1 MKIRLA
7 AECTV
12 DSIVDGPGLRTTVWT
27 QGCKH
32 DCKECHNPSTH
43 DMNGGYDVDVDDL
56 VNFYLK
62 QELQSG
68 VTLSGGDP
76 FYQPEAL
83 LELTSKLKK
92 NNVNIWCYTGFVF
105 EDLMK
110 DDVCQQVLKNIDVLV
125 DGPFVI
131 AKKSL
136 ALLFRGSENQRLINV
151 QSSLKENKVVLY
163 EE

>member
-12 DSIVDGPGLRTTVWT
+12 DSIVDGPGLRTTIWT

-32 DCKECHNPSTH
+32 NCEGRHNKTTH
-43 DMNGGYDVDVDDL
+43 DMAGGFEMDIDEL
-56 VNFYLK
+56 VTFIK
-62 QELQSG
+62 QQELQSG

-76 FYQPEAL
+76 FYQPTAL
-83 LELTSKLKK
+83 LELTNKLKK

-110 DDVCQQVLKNIDVLV
+110 DDICQQVLKNINVLV
-125 DGPFVI
+125 DGPFII

-136 ALLFRGSENQRLINV
+136 ALLFKGSENQRLIDV
-151 QSSLKENKVVLY
+151 QSSLKKNEIVLY

>member
-32 DCKECHNPSTH
+32 DCKGCHNPSTH
-43 DMNGGYDVDVDDL
+43 DMNGGYEVDVDDL

-76 FYQPEAL
+76 FYQPTAL
-83 LELTSKLKK
+83 LELTNKLKK

-110 DDVCQQVLKNIDVLV
+110 DDICQQVLKNINVLV
-125 DGPFVI
+125 DGPFII

-136 ALLFRGSENQRLINV
+136 ALLFKGSENQRLIEV

>member
-32 DCKECHNPSTH
+32 DCKGCHNPSTH
-43 DMNGGYDVDVDDL
+43 DMNGGYEVDVDDL

-83 LELTSKLKK
+83 LELTNKLKK

-110 DDVCQQVLKNIDVLV
+110 DDICQQVLKNINVLV
-125 DGPFVI
+125 DGPFII

-136 ALLFRGSENQRLINV
+136 ALLFKGSENQRLIDV
-151 QSSLKENKVVLY
+151 QSSLKKNEIVLY